1 MNLLRNLDRADR
13 QRALAPVLDINRRFD
28 EIRSLAQELRRLD
41 ECDSPTEFLLD
52 IFDEIRACVEA
63 SFAAEEHLL
72 QSLTY
77 WGFRQ
82 HRDDHRRVLGR
93 LAAMRDALVTSI
105 RPVRP
110 PVGHALE
117 AFIIH
122 HYSFDAVFMADLSLA
137 QSADAH
143 A

>member
-52 IFDEIRACVEA
+52 RFDAIRACVQA

-82 HRDDHRRVLGR
+82 HRDDHQRVMGR
-93 LAAMRDALVTSI
+93 LVAMRDALVTTSHPA
-105 RPVRP
+105 RPSDTHWRP
-110 PVGHALE
+110 
-117 AFIIH
+117 
-122 HYSFDAVFMADLSLA
+122 S
-137 QSADAH
+137 
-143 A
+143 